1 MNITI
6 FKHFETI
13 LFNYDAIL
21 ESVGRYACKLSDE
34 TFTEEYNNPDSQ
46 EYKEAAEKIQNE
58 VKTYGY
64 MISDIFGFH
73 SVAFSVFSS

>member
-6 FKHFETI
+6 FKHFKTI
-13 LFNYDAIL
+13 MFNYDTIL

-46 EYKEAAEKIQNE
+46 KYKEAAEKIQNE
-58 VKTYGY
+58 VKLMDIWYN
-64 MISDIFGFH
+64 IFGFH
-73 SVAFSVFSS
+73 SVAFPVFSS